1 MNNKLNFLIIAL
13 IMILPVM
20 LYTIFKAPNQN
31 SFAIHAAAGK
41 PMVIKFS
48 SPMCGECKKLDK
60 VLDVVEPK
68 YHDKVIFE
76 KISITSNSPE
86 VQEKVQKYHVNV
98 VPTMIFIDKKG
109 NTVKKIEGSL
119 SESELQKD
127 LESLT
132 NGQ

>member
-20 LYTIFKAPNQN
+20 LYTVFKAPHQN
-31 SFAIHAAAGK
+31 SIALQAASGK

-48 SPMCGECKKLDK
+48 SPMCGECKELEK
-60 VLDVVEPK
+60 VLAVVEPK
-68 YHDKVIFE
+68 YEDKVIFE
-76 KISITSNSPE
+76 KISITSNSKE
-86 VQEKVQKYHVNV
+86 VQEKVKKYHVNV

-119 SESELQKD
+119 PASELQKD
-127 LESLT
+127 LESLV
-132 NGQ
+132 NGH